1 MSVSPYLSRSDDGE
15 VTAFLGSLMT
25 TKVPASAT
33 GGRLTVVDF
42 LNPPG
47 FAPPVHRHQREDEIF
62 YLLDGEAVFHCEG
75 QALAAGP
82 GDLVMLPVGLPH
94 TFVVGAGGSLRC
106 LQITT
111 PGGFEDFANAVGER
125 GVGRVLPD
133 SFELD
138 PAALGH
144 AAARHGIEILGPP
157 PAP

>member
-1 MSVSPYLSRSDDGE
+1 MSPYLSRRDEGE

-25 TKVPASAT
+25 AKVPGSAT
-33 GGRLTVVDF
+33 GGRLTVVEF

-47 FAPPVHRHQREDEIF
+47 FAPPVHRHQQEDEVF
-62 YLLDGEAVFHCEG
+62 YVLEGAARFHCDG
-75 QALAAGP
+75 RTFDASP

-94 TFVVGAGGSLRC
+94 TFVVGAGEPLRC

-125 GVGRVLPD
+125 GVEPVLPQ

-144 AAARHGIEILGPP
+144 AAAQHGIEILGPP
-157 PAP
+157 PGS